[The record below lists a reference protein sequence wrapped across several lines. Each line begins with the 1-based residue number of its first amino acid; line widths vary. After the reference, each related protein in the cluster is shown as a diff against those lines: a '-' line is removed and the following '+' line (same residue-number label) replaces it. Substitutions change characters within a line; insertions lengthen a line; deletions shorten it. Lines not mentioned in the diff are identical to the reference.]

1 MPVKPVDSRL
11 SEPAVLA
18 VVFNSDSR
26 LEREEVLAKIRLS
39 MTLTNAGAIF
49 LDVRFL
55 VALTTTPSKESD
67 SGSRLK
73 FTS

>member
-26 LEREEVLAKIRLS
+26 LERE
-39 MTLTNAGAIF
+39 
-49 LDVRFL
+49 
-55 VALTTTPSKESD
+55 ALGQGENPVYYA
-67 SGSRLK
+67 
-73 FTS
+73 